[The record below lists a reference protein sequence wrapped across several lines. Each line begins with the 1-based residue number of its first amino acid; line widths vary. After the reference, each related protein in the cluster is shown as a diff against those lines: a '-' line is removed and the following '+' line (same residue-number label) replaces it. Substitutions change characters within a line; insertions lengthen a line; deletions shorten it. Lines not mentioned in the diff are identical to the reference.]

1 MKLIRRVEWKE
12 YSQEYEV
19 EWWLDLEG
27 EVLPKDFVVHLST
40 GHAIYRHEHT
50 KEGDF
55 YMAGTSY
62 TEEKVADIEQD
73 TVKIIEA
80 VKSEIERARENR
92 KRAKLLTAEFTFD
105 VD

>member
-1 MKLIRRVEWKE
+1 MKLVREVRWKE

-27 EVLPKDFVVHLST
+27 EVLPRDFVVHLST

-55 YMAGTSY
+55 YVADTSY
-62 TEEKVADIEQD
+62 TEDKIADIEQD
-73 TVKIIEA
+73 TVKIIEV
-80 VKSEIERARENR
+80 VKNEVRRAKENR
-92 KRAKLLTAEFTFD
+92 KRAKLLTTEFRFD
-105 VD
+105 VE

>member
-1 MKLIRRVEWKE
+1 MRLVREVRWKE

-55 YMAGTSY
+55 YVAGTSY
-62 TEEKVADIEQD
+62 TEDKIADIEQD
-73 TVKIIEA
+73 TLKIIEA
-80 VKSEIERARENR
+80 VREEVKRARENR
-92 KRAKLLTAEFTFD
+92 RRAKLLTTEFRFD
-105 VD
+105 VE